1 MGNIDISQE
10 AASSKGKPSRKAA
23 QAAPGPLLVSNLDW
37 SLEEVQETRARLAA
51 LEEDWD
57 APGMEAY
64 DTL

>member
-10 AASSKGKPSRKAA
+10 AASSKAKLEQEN
-23 QAAPGPLLVSNLDW
+23 QATPGSLLVSDLDW
-37 SLEEVQETRARLAA
+37 SAEEVRETRARLAT

-64 DTL
+64 DAL

>member
-10 AASSKGKPSRKAA
+10 AASSKGKLKQEN
-23 QAAPGPLLVSNLDW
+23 QATPGSLLVSDLDW
-37 SLEEVQETRARLAA
+37 SAEEVRETRARLAT

-64 DTL
+64 DAL